1 MDLQVLKEKKGIQV
15 FLVDMVSWDLRV
27 LMDQVDI
34 RVRREGKVLK
44 DLREWKENLE
54 NKDILENLGSKEN
67 RAHKELEVQWGKRER
82 RAEEEYLENLAQEDC
97 QDLPAPKDGLV
108 DREHL
113 VTLEIQDL
121 LV

>member
-15 FLVDMVSWDLRV
+15 FLVDMGSWDLRV

-67 RAHKELEVQWGKRER
+67 RAHKELEVQWGKRGR

-97 QDLPAPKDGLV
+97 QDLPAPKDGLG

-113 VTLEIQDL
+113 VTLGIQDL